1 MTTTSTTRTT
11 TRIGLFAL
19 ALAFGASSM
28 SPAFARGSSEGGGGG
43 GVSPMQIA
51 QAQNIAN
58 PPKAKVAK
66 VRAKRATLPCGGIMD
81 TSWTCQ
87 SVAPTR

>member
-28 SPAFARGSSEGGGGG
+28 SPAFARGGESGGGAGAN
-43 GVSPMQIA
+43 PMQIA

-58 PPKAKVAK
+58 PPKAKLKKASI
-66 VRAKRATLPCGGIMD
+66 KRSWKTCGGVVEAG
-81 TSWTCQ
+81 TGCQ
-87 SVAPTR
+87 SMVSSR